1 MANMTPNSFC
11 LNMDK
16 CTKNICPN
24 SDKLSK
30 YKQNKMVKV
39 HVHTPQWKK
48 AVSQWKNHTTKVY
61 VQRDKTE
68 IIKNRFHTIRPRTDV
83 STSSAAAGRP
93 EPEILMKPQNQS
105 R

>member
-1 MANMTPNSFC
+1 ME
-11 LNMDK
+11 
-16 CTKNICPN
+16 
-24 SDKLSK
+24 
-30 YKQNKMVKV
+30 
-39 HVHTPQWKK
+39 
-48 AVSQWKNHTTKVY
+48 KNHTTKVY